1 MDKPKLAWYYQPW
14 IIVLSLF
21 FVLGPFGLPLVFKH
35 PTFSRT
41 TKIFLTVLTL
51 VYTAYLIWITIK
63 ATQAVSGMISALYQ
77 TLYK

>member
-14 IIVLSLF
+14 IVVLSLF

-41 TKIFLTVLTL
+41 TKIFLTAATL
-51 VYTAYLIWITIK
+51 AYTAYLIWATIK
-63 ATQAVSGMISALYQ
+63 IVLSLSTLLIPTQP
-77 TLYK
+77 